1 MLVGR
6 PEGQTLATDDY
17 PKSSALPRGHL
28 GWGRGQRE
36 DGEPTA
42 TLRDLSLYR
51 ETRAQRAG
59 GPRVQGGPG
68 ALT

>member
-1 MLVGR
+1 MPVGR
-6 PEGQTLATDDY
+6 PEWQTLTTDDY
-17 PKSSALPRGHL
+17 PKSPALPRGHL

-42 TLRDLSLYR
+42 TLQHLFLYR
-51 ETRAQRAG
+51 ETRAQMAG